1 MSKKLK
7 LNIARIRKVFV
18 RRKYKDLL
26 FQRVFREKKD
36 LLDLYNAVNG
46 TNYTNYDELE
56 ITTLE
61 DALYLSMKNDKSF
74 IISST
79 LNLYEHQSTVNPNMP
94 IRGLMY
100 FARLYEGYI
109 SANGLDIYG
118 RKPVNLPTP
127 HYIVF
132 YNGIE
137 EIPDKTVLKLSDVF
151 TADRDSEDFPVL
163 ECSATVLNINYGH
176 NEGTLSACKRLG
188 DYSHFIYKVNEGIE
202 KGLGKAEAIEKAID
216 YCIEHDILAD
226 ILSKYR
232 GEVMSSILT
241 YTEKQYKKTLKRE
254 AFEDGY
260 ESRQQEIDELN
271 EVINEKDNTIAK
283 KDETITKALAENEKL
298 TLLLLKHGID
308 LDEIE

>member
-1 MSKKLK
+1 MSNNLK
-7 LNIARIRKVFV
+7 LNIAKIKRIFV
-18 RRKYKDLL
+18 RRKYRDLL

-36 LLDLYNAVNG
+36 LLDLYNAING
-46 TNYTNYDELE
+46 TDYTNYDNLE

-100 FARLYEGYI
+100 FSRLYEGYI
-109 SANGLDIYG
+109 SSHKLNIYG
-118 RKPVNLPTP
+118 RKVVNLPTP

-132 YNGIE
+132 YNGLE

-151 TADRDSEDFPVL
+151 TADRDAEDFPVL

-176 NEGTLSACKRLG
+176 NEGTLKACKRLG
-188 DYSHFIYKVNEGIE
+188 DYSHFIYKVNEGFE
-202 KGLGKAEAIEKAID
+202 KGLNKAEAIESAIN
-216 YCIEHDILAD
+216 YCIENGILAD

-232 GEVMSSILT
+232 GEVMSSILA
-241 YTEKQYKKTLKRE
+241 YTEKQYKKTLKQE

-260 ESRQQEIDELN
+260 EKGCEENREKIDELN
-271 EVINEKDNTIAK
+271 EIITEKENAIAEKDIEIK
-283 KDETITKALAENEKL
+283 KL
-298 TLLLLKHGID
+298 TYLLLKNGID
-308 LDEIE
+308 IKK